1 MFSEA
6 ATQLCHCSVTLKLPQ
21 TAPKHTGSVPAEPYP
36 LLQKCGYR
44 IILPRRGMVFERPS
58 PATQM
63 WEPFCGPRYRRA
75 ARLGPGLWFA
85 NPCSGPKRVTLKR
98 VSRTV
103 NLGALGHC
111 KCRRILSSGSRGE
124 WTRRAGEHPSSAHS
138 PSAAAVSTQR
148 NSSAS
153 SAFNYLQSQSEHDP
167 EQRINISTCVALR
180 KQRGLC
186 RKRSDEVGNGHSE
199 CRTVTFPSQDKHLLA
214 LAVVLSQVTDH
225 L

>member
-1 MFSEA
+1 
-6 ATQLCHCSVTLKLPQ
+6 
-21 TAPKHTGSVPAEPYP
+21 
-36 LLQKCGYR
+36 
-44 IILPRRGMVFERPS
+44 MVFELPS

-63 WEPFCGPRYRRA
+63 WEPFCRPRHRWM

-85 NPCSGPKRVTLKR
+85 DPCSGPKRVTLKG

-111 KCRRILSSGSRGE
+111 KCRRILSSGSRSE

-167 EQRINISTCVALR
+167 EQRINVSTCVALR
-180 KQRGLC
+180 TQRGLC

-199 CRTVTFPSQDKHLLA
+199 CRTVTCRSQDKHLLA
-214 LAVVLSQVTDH
+214 LAVVLTSGYRSPLKPENASDPASLGGGVWGASFLQDTDARH
-225 L
+225 STSTVRRRNSS